1 MACGRAGDTDSDARY
16 HQATPGV
23 LPGHSPGPRWE
34 RACPTQHAVVA
45 GESSARDDPGRAYKP
60 VRRKRQDWRYP
71 VSPGIGVRMDGL
83 HLGGGIIAGQ
93 NLGFIL
99 NELTRD
105 AALVEDFDEL
115 AIPFRAVATDLETGE
130 EVVIGSGNLS

>member
-1 MACGRAGDTDSDARY
+1 MKSALSRWTGCPVFVTTRAVPTSLSGASVRTG
-16 HQATPGV
+16 ATR
-23 LPGHSPGPRWE
+23 SR
-34 RACPTQHAVVA
+34 
-45 GESSARDDPGRAYKP
+45 
-60 VRRKRQDWRYP
+60 
-71 VSPGIGVRMDGL
+71 PGIGVRMDGL

-115 AIPFRAVATDLETGE
+115 AIPFRAVATDL
-130 EVVIGSGNLS
+130 GNRRGMW